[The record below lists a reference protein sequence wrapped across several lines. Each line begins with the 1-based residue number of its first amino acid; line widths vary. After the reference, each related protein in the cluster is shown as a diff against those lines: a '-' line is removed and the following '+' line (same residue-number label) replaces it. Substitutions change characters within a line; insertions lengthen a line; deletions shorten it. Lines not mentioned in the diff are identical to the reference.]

1 MSSVLEAMRAP
12 APRQQNAETFATYH
26 APRWLP
32 GGHMQTLYAYYLRRA
47 PAYTYRREHWE
58 TPDGDFID
66 LDWLSQPDSSNL
78 VVLFHG
84 LEGGSSS
91 HYAVSM
97 MNELQRSGWSGV
109 VPHFRGCSG
118 TANRLKRAYH
128 SGDSV
133 EVDWILRR
141 LKQNSAD
148 ARLYAVGVSLGGNVL
163 LKWLGEQG
171 VRASALVTRAAA
183 ISTPFDLELAAKRLD
198 SGINRLIYTRHFLRT
213 LKRKALD
220 KALTHGLDLDR
231 AMGAATR
238 FSDFDE
244 LYTAP
249 VHGFQSATQYWK
261 DSSSKPWLHD
271 IRVPTL
277 FINARNDPFFPGEA
291 LPSRADVSAA
301 VTLEYPA
308 TGGHVGFVAG
318 RFPGRFDWLATR
330 ILNFFRAESVGHRV
344 TGRPSP
350 VSRPPSRVPLS
361 PTRT

>member
-1 MSSVLEAMRAP
+1 MA
-12 APRQQNAETFATYH
+12 APREQNAKAFATYH

-32 GGHMQTLYAYYLRRA
+32 GGHMQTLYAYYFRRA
-47 PAYTYRREHWE
+47 PAYTYRRERWE

-66 LDWLSQPDSSNL
+66 LDWLSQPDSSKL

-84 LEGGSSS
+84 LEGCSSS
-91 HYAVSM
+91 HYAVSI

-109 VPHFRGCSG
+109 MPHFRGCGG

-141 LKQNSAD
+141 LKKNSAD

-171 VRASALVTRAAA
+171 VGASAVVARAAA
-183 ISTPFDLELAAKRLD
+183 VSTPFDLELAARRLD
-198 SGINRLIYTRHFLRT
+198 SGINRLMYTRHFLRT

-220 KALTHGLDLDR
+220 KVLTHGLDLDR
-231 AMGAATR
+231 RAMRTAAR

-244 LYTAP
+244 IYTAP
-249 VHGFQSATQYWK
+249 VHGFQSARQYWK
-261 DSSSKPWLHD
+261 DSSSKPWLHE

-308 TGGHVGFVAG
+308 TGGHVGFVSG
-318 RFPGRFDWLATR
+318 RFPGRFDWLAPR
-330 ILNFFRAESVGHRV
+330 ILSFFRGKEIS
-344 TGRPSP
+344 
-350 VSRPPSRVPLS
+350 L
-361 PTRT
+361 